1 MAQATTFDAKSV
13 TVTVGG
19 VYLTGF
25 SESMVEIEKDEDNY
39 EVKVGAQGDTV
50 RTKINNPLGTI
61 TVTLLQTSPQVAY
74 LDKLANTGEL
84 VPVSVINVGPPKETV
99 TVSEAFIKK
108 PAARSYGNEAED
120 REYEF
125 QCMDMLFS

>member
-1 MAQATTFDAKSV
+1 MAQATTYDSKDVSV
-13 TVTVGG
+13 IVKG

-25 SESMVEIEKDEDNY
+25 AESIVEIEKDEDNF

-50 RTKINNPLGTI
+50 RTKLNNPLGTA
-61 TVTLLQTSPQVAY
+61 TVGLLPTSPQVPF
-74 LDKLANTGEL
+74 LDRIANTGEL
-84 VPVSVINVGPPKETV
+84 VPITIIYSGTPKETITV
-99 TVSEAFIKK
+99 TEAFIKK